1 MMGTL
6 VALGGLGSLGCTA
19 NAQAPIQ
26 LPSIAP
32 LPGTGLPSR
41 VGGVKQNN
49 PTSITTIAQQASRL
63 ISENQPAM
71 ALEMLDKGLETA
83 PRDPQLRFLK
93 GVALTD
99 SRKTEGAILEF
110 TSLTQEFPELPEP
123 YNNLA
128 VLYANLG
135 DLNKA
140 RDALEAA
147 VRALPTYSLA
157 HENLGDLYLRMA
169 ARQYENAG
177 KANPKNTLASQKL
190 SLAREW
196 VNQVVKINVQ

>member
-1 MMGTL
+1 
-6 VALGGLGSLGCTA
+6 
-19 NAQAPIQ
+19 
-26 LPSIAP
+26 
-32 LPGTGLPSR
+32 
-41 VGGVKQNN
+41 
-49 PTSITTIAQQASRL
+49 
-63 ISENQPAM
+63 
-71 ALEMLDKGLETA
+71 
-83 PRDPQLRFLK
+83 
-93 GVALTD
+93 
-99 SRKTEGAILEF
+99 
-110 TSLTQEFPELPEP
+110 
-123 YNNLA
+123 
-128 VLYANLG
+128 LG